1 MDELRNRFLTI
12 ASILFAVQV
21 GILALMVDKIA
32 LLEKEALTPPL
43 MENETSTLLPMESE
57 TSTSLPFIVGLLAHV

>member
-21 GILALMVDKIA
+21 GILAFMVDKIA

-43 MENETSTLLPMESE
+43 MENETSTP
-57 TSTSLPFIVGLLAHV
+57 LPFIVGLLAHV